1 MHIFSVLSFVVGMA
15 AALPAGEAPDSAIVA
30 RQFSRGATRNDLED
44 GGTCPKVI
52 FVYARATGE
61 TGNLGVLGGP
71 IGSALESECGAGSVW
86 VQGVSGPY
94 TAGLYDNMQ
103 VDGAAPDAIGEMVRL
118 LGKASE
124 DCPEATI
131 VAGGYSQGSALAAAA
146 IRDASPDVKSKIAG
160 VVLFGY
166 TKNQQNDGGV
176 PDFPTARVKVF
187 CNQGDAVCNGSLAVT
202 FAHLRYQSSARGPA
216 AKFLIDMING
226 AGGAGTA

>member
-1 MHIFSVLSFVVGMA
+1 MHIFTALSFAVGMA
-15 AALPAGEAPDSAIVA
+15 VALPAGQAPDSTIAA

-61 TGNLGVLGGP
+61 AGNLGVLGGP
-71 IGSALESECGAGSVW
+71 IGSALESEYGAGNVW
-86 VQGVSGPY
+86 VQGVGGPY
-94 TAGLYDNMQ
+94 NAGVAGNMQ
-103 VDGAAPDAIGEMVRL
+103 ADGAPPDAINEMVRL

-146 IRDASPDVKSKIAG
+146 VRDSSSDVKPKIAG

-166 TKNQQNDGGV
+166 TKNQQNDGGI
-176 PDFPTARVKVF
+176 PDFPTDRVKVF
-187 CNQGDAVCNGSLAVT
+187 CNQGDAVCNGSLMVT

-216 AKFLIDMING
+216 AEYLVSMING
-226 AGGAGTA
+226 AGGAGAA